1 MSDDLQAPDQ
11 RPLVRID
18 SDGTPVGTVISVDDQ
33 ALQSITQVSW
43 SVRVGTS
50 ATAELACEFVPAEL
64 IGKLSHVTLSQPDM
78 TKRAQIDWGLRCAG
92 CGNWFEAGDQ
102 LDDPVKA
109 ERTHNS
115 PACSIAGVPTI

>member
-1 MSDDLQAPDQ
+1 MSDNPHASDQ
-11 RPLVRID
+11 RPLVKID
-18 SDGTPVGTVISVDDQ
+18 SDGTAVGTVISVDDQ

-43 SVRVGTS
+43 SIGAGTS
-50 ATAELACEFVPAEL
+50 ATAELTCEFVPAEL
-64 IGKLSHVTLSQPDM
+64 MGRLSHVTVSQPDM

-109 ERTHNS
+109 ERTHTS
-115 PACSIAGVPTI
+115 PACSIADVPTI